1 MTGRGELPIS
11 KVAGLHP
18 PDDEEHE
25 YIEDIMHKKISREL
39 LASVLWSIIGIAF
52 IIVYIYIHVK
62 SKSKYT
68 IRDVKVHHVMPGYGT
83 NFGKLTVK
91 IQDEQEN
98 VYYQEFTLNRKM
110 AKMYKND
117 TDTAFILIAL
127 DRNKNIYSLLSK
139 KEEQKKEKS
148 EEAAEE

>member
-1 MTGRGELPIS
+1 
-11 KVAGLHP
+11 
-18 PDDEEHE
+18 
-25 YIEDIMHKKISREL
+25 
-39 LASVLWSIIGIAF
+39 
-52 IIVYIYIHVK
+52 
-62 SKSKYT
+62 
-68 IRDVKVHHVMPGYGT
+68 
-83 NFGKLTVK
+83 
-91 IQDEQEN
+91 
-98 VYYQEFTLNRKM
+98 M

>member
-1 MTGRGELPIS
+1 MMNNENCSDIS
-11 KVAGLHP
+11 LRYHDITTEDMKNGDGL
-18 PDDEEHE
+18 
-25 YIEDIMHKKISREL
+25 RT
-39 LASVLWSIIGIAF
+39 VLWLAGCEHHCPEYRFAVVDKKLDK
-52 IIVYIYIHVK
+52 IVK
-62 SKSKYT
+62 ERKYT

>member
-1 MTGRGELPIS
+1 MVNNWDCIYYRIYLYPC
-11 KVAGLHP
+11 K
-18 PDDEEHE
+18 
-25 YIEDIMHKKISREL
+25 IEINTYRFAVVDKKL
-39 LASVLWSIIGIAF
+39 DK
-52 IIVYIYIHVK
+52 IVK
-62 SKSKYT
+62 ERKYT